1 MQHKRLVM
9 DANILIRA
17 VFGTRVRHLIATA
30 TEEVA
35 FYVAEANYQE
45 ATHYLSERAPR
56 RGIPDT
62 GMAGRPG

>member
-17 VFGTRVRHLIATA
+17 VFGTRVRHLIATD

-35 FYVAEANYQE
+35 FNVAEANYQE
-45 ATHYLSERAPR
+45 ATHYLAELAPR
-56 RGIPDT
+56 C
-62 GMAGRPG
+62 